1 MTDTVTLPRAS
12 KIGDSDRLGFTLF
25 LAFALHLIII
35 LGVGFSQS
43 DANSQ
48 EALPSKDIIMANTQ
62 SAEAPDEADY
72 LAQSNQ
78 RGGGNQLEKARPG
91 APVSAPTPLDYQGL
105 SDRMQQQRTANVV
118 KLEKIYYIN
127 KREADRKIVHS
138 KKTDSSQANASN
150 KISIQ
155 QQRRRI
161 ANLQAEIRKIT
172 EAYAKRPREI
182 TLTASTKEAV
192 EAGYLAQWVSRIE
205 HIGNLNYPAEAEV
218 NKISGSLRLNVRINA
233 SGQVIDVRVS
243 RASGQPILDSAAKR
257 IVRLASPFAPFPQK
271 LRDKADQIVIVRTW
285 EFKSN
290 RLTTDGRDNNREHR
304 G

>member
-1 MTDTVTLPRAS
+1 MSDTPDLP
-12 KIGDSDRLGFTLF
+12 KPNLIGASDRLGFTLF

-35 LGVGFSQS
+35 LGVGFTRS
-43 DANSQ
+43 DANTP
-48 EALPSKDIIMANTQ
+48 EALPSKEIIMANTQ
-62 SAEAPDEADY
+62 SAEAPDDPDY

-78 RGGGNQLEKARPG
+78 KGGGNQLEKARPG

-105 SDRMQQQRTANVV
+105 SDRMQEQRKANVV

-127 KREADRKIVHS
+127 NREADRKIERS
-138 KKTDSSQANASN
+138 KNTDQAKVSN
-150 KISIQ
+150 SNVISLQ

-182 TLTASTKEAV
+182 TLTASTREAV
-192 EAGYLAQWVSRIE
+192 EAGYLAQWVNRIE

-218 NKISGSLRLNVRINA
+218 NKISGDLRLNVRINA
-233 SGQVIDVRVS
+233 AGQVIDTHVS
-243 RASGQPILDSAAKR
+243 RASGHPILDQAARR
-257 IVRLASPFAPFPQK
+257 IVRLASPFPPFPQK

-285 EFKSN
+285 DFKSS
-290 RLTTDGRDNNREHR
+290 RLTTKPRDQEPN

>member
-1 MTDTVTLPRAS
+1 MTETVKLPKAS
-12 KIGDSDRLGFTLF
+12 IIRSSDRLGFTLF
-25 LAFALHLIII
+25 LAFALHLIFI
-35 LGVGFSQS
+35 LGVGFSKS
-43 DANSQ
+43 NANTP

-62 SAEAPDEADY
+62 STQAPDEADY

-78 RGGGNQLEKARPG
+78 KGGGNQLEKARPG

-105 SDRMQQQRTANVV
+105 SDRMSEKRVANVV

-127 KREADRKIVHS
+127 KREAERKIVHS
-138 KKTDSSQANASN
+138 KKSDSAKASN
-150 KISIQ
+150 SNVISVQ
-155 QQRRRI
+155 QQRKRI

-205 HIGNLNYPAEAEV
+205 HVGNLNYPAEAEV
-218 NKISGSLRLNVRINA
+218 KKINGSLRLNVRINA
-233 SGQVIDVRVS
+233 SGQVIDVKVS
-243 RASGQPILDSAAKR
+243 RASGKPILDQAAKR

-290 RLTTDGRDNNREHR
+290 RLTTDSKDSEQR

>member
-1 MTDTVTLPRAS
+1 MTETVNFPKAS
-12 KIGDSDRLGFTLF
+12 IIGASDRLGFTLF
-25 LAFALHLIII
+25 LAFALHLIFI

-43 DANSQ
+43 DANTS

-62 SAEAPDEADY
+62 SAEAPDNPDY

-78 RGGGNQLEKARPG
+78 KGGGNQLEKARPG
-91 APVSAPTPLDYQGL
+91 APVSAPTPLDYQVL
-105 SDRMQQQRTANVV
+105 SDRMQQPRATNEI

-127 KREADRKIVHS
+127 KREANRKIAHA
-138 KKTDSSQANASN
+138 KKTDSAKTSN
-150 KISIQ
+150 SNVISVQ

-192 EAGYLAQWVSRIE
+192 EAGYLAQWVNRIE
-205 HIGNLNYPAEAEV
+205 HVGNLNYPAEAEV
-218 NKISGSLRLNVRINA
+218 QKINGSLRLNVRINA
-233 SGQVIDVRVS
+233 TGQVIDVKVS
-243 RASGQPILDSAAKR
+243 RASGHPILDQAAKR
-257 IVRLASPFAPFPQK
+257 IVRLASPFPPFPQK

-290 RLTTDGRDNNREHR
+290 RLTTDSNDSEQR

>member
-1 MTDTVTLPRAS
+1 MTETAPLPQPSR
-12 KIGDSDRLGFTLF
+12 IGDSDRLGFTLF
-25 LAFALHLIII
+25 VAFALHLIII

-43 DANSQ
+43 DANQS
-48 EALPSKDIIMANTQ
+48 EALPSKDIIMANSK
-62 SAEAPDEADY
+62 SAEAPDNPDY
-72 LAQSNQ
+72 LAQNNQ
-78 RGGGNQLEKARPG
+78 KGGGNQLEKARPG
-91 APVSAPTPLDYQGL
+91 APVSAQTPFDYQGL
-105 SDRMQQQRTANVV
+105 SNHMQQRRVANVV

-127 KREADRKIVHS
+127 KREADRKIAHS
-138 KKTDSSQANASN
+138 KKADRSQATASN
-150 KISIQ
+150 TISIQ
-155 QQRRRI
+155 QQRQRI

-192 EAGYLAQWVSRIE
+192 EAGYLAQWVNRIE

-218 NKISGSLRLNVRINA
+218 KKISGSLRLNVRINA
-233 SGQVIDVRVS
+233 AGKVIDIKIS
-243 RASGQPILDSAAKR
+243 HPSGHPILDQAAKR

-290 RLTTDGRDNNREHR
+290 RLTTAGNASKER